1 MRLFPFFIIRFSLL
15 AVLLLAGGLPT
26 WAADRSWM
34 SDAALLKAARAE
46 GAVTL
51 YSVTNEEEALPELK
65 VFEDA
70 TGIKVGY
77 IRGGGADLMSRMMIE
92 NRAGKSMWDV
102 LASSGIELMPTE
114 QLMDFVP
121 PEAAHLDPRAM
132 DKEKRWFGL
141 YTIHYVP
148 AYNTNAIKLA
158 DLPKTYEDFVKH
170 PEWKGHVVI
179 DSTDR
184 VWLAGLISHFGPEN
198 GKKLIDDIVATV
210 HPILQK
216 GKLGTVRSLGAGEY
230 WLTLN
235 NWASL
240 TTGLKMAGTP
250 VDFWALDPVVL
261 SYGEVG
267 GNAKAPHPNAA
278 RLLINYLLSAEAQAG
293 RTKWGRV
300 PTRADVET
308 NPPGI
313 LDRFKGKTLVR
324 PNLTAEEES
333 FWQKTFNQWFNP

>member
-1 MRLFPFFIIRFSLL
+1 
-15 AVLLLAGGLPT
+15 
-26 WAADRSWM
+26 M
-34 SDAALLKAARAE
+34 SDAALLKAAKGE

-77 IRGGGADLMSRMMIE
+77 IRGGGAELMSRMMIE

-114 QLMDFVP
+114 QLMDYIP
-121 PEAAHLDPRAM
+121 PEAAHLDPQAM
-132 DKEKRWFGL
+132 DKEKRWYGL
-141 YTIHYVP
+141 YTIQYVP
-148 AYNTNAIKLA
+148 AYNTNAIKPA
-158 DLPKTYEDFVKH
+158 ELPKTYEDFTKN
-170 PEWKGHVVI
+170 PEWRGHVVI

-184 VWLAGLISHFGPEN
+184 VWLAGLISYFGPER
-198 GKKLIDDIVATV
+198 GKRLVEDVVASV

-230 WLTLN
+230 WITLN

-278 RLLINYLLSAEAQAG
+278 RLLMNYLLSAEAQAG

-313 LDRFKGKTLVR
+313 MERFKGKAFVR
-324 PNLTAEEES
+324 PNLTAAQES
-333 FWQKTFNQWFNP
+333 YWQKTFNQWFNP

>member
-1 MRLFPFFIIRFSLL
+1 MFASSFGTRSILSAILMLFAMSTAR
-15 AVLLLAGGLPT
+15 
-26 WAADRSWM
+26 AADRSWM
-34 SDAALLKAARAE
+34 SDAALLTAAKAE
-46 GAVTL
+46 GGVTL

-65 VFEDA
+65 VFEEA

-77 IRGGGADLMSRMMIE
+77 IRSGGAELMSRIMVE
-92 NRAGKSMWDV
+92 TRAGKPMWDV

-114 QLMDFVP
+114 MLMDYVP
-121 PEAAHLDPRAM
+121 PEAAHLDPQAM
-132 DKEKRWFGL
+132 DREKRWFGL

-148 AYNTNAIKLA
+148 AYNTNAIRPS
-158 DLPKTYEDFVKH
+158 DLPTSYEDFAKH

-179 DSTDR
+179 DATDR
-184 VWLAGLISHFGPEN
+184 VWLAGLVGYFGPER

-210 HPILQK
+210 RPVLQK

-230 WLTLN
+230 WITLN

-240 TTGLKMAGTP
+240 TTGVKMAGNP

-261 SYGEVG
+261 SYGEIG

-333 FWQKTFNQWFNP
+333 RWQKTFNQWFNQ